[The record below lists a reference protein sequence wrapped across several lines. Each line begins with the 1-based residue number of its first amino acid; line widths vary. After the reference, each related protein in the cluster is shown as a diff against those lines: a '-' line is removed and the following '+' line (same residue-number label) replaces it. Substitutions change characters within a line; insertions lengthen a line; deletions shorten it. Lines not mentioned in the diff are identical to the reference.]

1 MKPQPAPQPRA
12 YVMTARAAKMEA
24 TRKGVIEAAIALYLE
39 RGVDGF
45 TLDELARRSAT
56 TVQTILRIHKSRDGL
71 LLNMADALG
80 RAGVPMKPTPA
91 GDIAAA
97 VAVIFDL
104 YEGIGDM
111 VVQNLAE
118 QRRNRALR
126 ALIDNGRRD
135 HRDWIAIVFAPQLAT
150 RPGEAR
156 ETLRQALIVATDLY
170 TWQILRRD
178 NALTR
183 AAAQAVMRAMIEAVA
198 NGEAING

>member
-1 MKPQPAPQPRA
+1 MKSQPAPQARA

-39 RGVDGF
+39 RGIDGF

-80 RAGVPMKPTPA
+80 RAGVPMKPTPP
-91 GDIAAA
+91 GDIEAA

-104 YEGIGDM
+104 YEGIGDAVM
-111 VVQNLAE
+111 QNLAQ
-118 QRRNRALR
+118 QRRSSALR

-135 HRDWIAIVFAPQLAT
+135 HRDWIAIVFAPQLAA
-150 RPGEAR
+150 RQGEAR

-178 NALTR
+178 NELAR
-183 AAAQAVMRAMIEAVA
+183 EAAQTVMRAMIEAVT
-198 NGEAING
+198 NREMIDG

>member
-1 MKPQPAPQPRA
+1 MKSKPRPEPRA

-24 TRKGVIEAAIALYLE
+24 TRRSIVEMAIALYLE

-80 RAGVPMKPTPA
+80 RAGVPMKPTPP

-104 YEGIGDM
+104 YEGIGDTVM
-111 VVQNLAE
+111 RNLAE
-118 QRRNRALR
+118 QRRSRGLR
-126 ALIDNGRRD
+126 DLIDNGRRD
-135 HRDWIAIVFAPQLAT
+135 HRDWIAIVFAPQLAA
-150 RPGEAR
+150 RRGKAR
-156 ETLRQALIVATDLY
+156 ETLRQGLIVATDLY

-178 NALTR
+178 NELTR
-183 AAAQAVMRAMIEAVA
+183 AGAEAVVRAMIEGIA
-198 NGEAING
+198 NGEKTNG